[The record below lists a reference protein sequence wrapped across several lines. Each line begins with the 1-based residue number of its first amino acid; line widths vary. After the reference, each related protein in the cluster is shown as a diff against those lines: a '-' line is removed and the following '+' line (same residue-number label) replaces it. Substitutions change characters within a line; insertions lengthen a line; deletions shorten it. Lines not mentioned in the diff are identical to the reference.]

1 MGYTENGPFVSFL
14 NIWSSDTSLRSTS
27 IRNTSVFIEMAS
39 ATGRVDELVKDYL
52 IYRGLTTTY
61 RTFEAELKNEKEK
74 GLRVSFLL
82 ILHVHSVIFQP
93 NYVWNELPN
102 HYWH

>member
-1 MGYTENGPFVSFL
+1 MGYTEIGPYVSFL

-61 RTFEAELKNEKEK
+61 RTFEAELKNDKEK
-74 GLRVSFLL
+74 GLRVSFLF
-82 ILHVHSVIFQP
+82 ILRSLYGCKF
-93 NYVWNELPN
+93 N
-102 HYWH
+102 